1 MTINS
6 LPGPARTLDGPA
18 RWTAAAAGLCAVH
31 CLLTPVFAAALPF
44 LAVEEATEWWAL
56 AATVILGTGITL
68 LGPARRRRMVLGV
81 LAAGAALWC
90 ASLAGLL
97 QPVPET
103 VTSASGS
110 LIFAG
115 GMLWS
120 AHVCRS
126 GSCDACGPASEAP
139 PPP

>member
-1 MTINS
+1 MIVNS
-6 LPGPARTLDGPA
+6 LSSPTRTLDGLA

-44 LAVEEATEWWAL
+44 LAVEEVTEWWAL

-68 LGPARRRRMVLGV
+68 LGPARRRRMVLAV

-97 QPVPET
+97 QPMPEA

-120 AHVCRS
+120 ARVCRS
-126 GSCDACGPASEAP
+126 GSCDVCDPVS
-139 PPP
+139 